1 MVMDDKNCISP
12 DKILKLVAQL
22 ADLVKGSLGEDGEAV
37 MINIRS
43 PRQIVV
49 TKVIKVTCTQWQLS
63 FAFNFTFTLTLTSVA
78 QHGLSNSLELVGQ
91 CTSAGLK

>member
-1 MVMDDKNCISP
+1 MEQTVATSYLHVTPGALSVVMADKNCISP

-49 TKVIKVTCTQWQLS
+49 TKVIKVTCTQWQAAVIC
-63 FAFNFTFTLTLTSVA
+63 F
-78 QHGLSNSLELVGQ
+78 
-91 CTSAGLK
+91 